1 MRMEH
6 KLSRASFEN
15 SHPNDAARH
24 DTEGR
29 LETGKNEKKIP
40 LLPLNLIKT
49 PNTLVSFDLKYNFE
63 SLIGSKFD
71 L

>member
-49 PNTLVSFDLKYNFE
+49 PNNFSFIGFE
-63 SLIGSKFD
+63 IQF
-71 L
+71 